1 MQLKEIAPKMNMSYS
16 NCKLV
21 HNKAL
26 MRLRQYMTFD

>member
-1 MQLKEIAPKMNMSYS
+1 MNMSYS